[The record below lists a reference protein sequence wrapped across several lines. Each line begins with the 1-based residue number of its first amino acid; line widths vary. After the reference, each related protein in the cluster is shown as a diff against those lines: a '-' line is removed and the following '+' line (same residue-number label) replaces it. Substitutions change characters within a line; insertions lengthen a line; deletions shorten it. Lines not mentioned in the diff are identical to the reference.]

1 MVAYDMEGQTPLHVA
16 IISQSQDC
24 VNAVIQ
30 FMTPEILEIP
40 TLSGLTPL
48 MLAVQQGDIKACK
61 QLLIHFYTHCGD
73 S

>member
-1 MVAYDMEGQTPLHVA
+1 MAAYDMEGQIPLHVA
-16 IISQSQDC
+16 IISRSQDC

-30 FMTPEILEIP
+30 FVTPEIPEIP

-61 QLLIHFYTHCGD
+61 AITHTFLY
-73 S
+73 SLW